1 MSFVFVCFI
10 IFICL
15 DSAVVVMMEGLKA
28 IVQLYLKKLQ
38 VTFYF
43 VFKDLKNLNLENF
56 LKK

>member
-1 MSFVFVCFI
+1 MSYVFVCFI

-43 VFKDLKNLNLENF
+43 VFKDLK
-56 LKK
+56 KP